1 MLIFVVYRDPSTI
14 AKSFNLLMSEY
25 KQKLIQ
31 IALYVLQKIRGIDFN
46 TWEYLGLMTIAGV
59 YLIKDFFSFCF
70 IKKTEKTYNKIKK
83 REHHKSALI

>member
-1 MLIFVVYRDPSTI
+1 
-14 AKSFNLLMSEY
+14 MSEY

-59 YLIKDFFSFCF
+59 YLIKDFSV
-70 IKKTEKTYNKIKK
+70 
-83 REHHKSALI
+83 SVL